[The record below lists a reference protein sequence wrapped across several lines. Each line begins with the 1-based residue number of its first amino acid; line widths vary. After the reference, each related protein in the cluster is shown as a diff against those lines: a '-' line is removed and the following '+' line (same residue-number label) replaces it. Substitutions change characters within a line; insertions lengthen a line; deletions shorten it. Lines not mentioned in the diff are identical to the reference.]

1 MDEYR
6 YPENFSE
13 LVSMLSEM
21 EDGEWADN
29 DDTGHYR
36 YVEKVSMCGGDY
48 IMWEDHEVVGVTF
61 DVMEVAQFI
70 AEGWEVYEQMGYYK

>member
-48 IMWEDHEVVGVTF
+48 LVYEDHELLGVTY
-61 DVMEVAQFI
+61 DVVSVAQFL
-70 AEGWEVYEQMGYYK
+70 AEGWKY

>member
-6 YPENFSE
+6 YPKNFSE
-13 LVSMLSEM
+13 LVIMLSEM

-29 DDTGHYR
+29 DDTGHHR

-48 IMWEDHEVVGVTF
+48 LMYEDHELLGVTY
-61 DVMEVAQFI
+61 DVVSVAQFL
-70 AEGWEVYEQMGYYK
+70 AEGWEY

>member
-21 EDGEWADN
+21 NDDEWADN
-29 DDTGHYR
+29 DDSGHHR
-36 YVEKVSMCGGDY
+36 YVEIVNMEEGRYGLYEDNEWLGCAHDVVS
-48 IMWEDHEVVGVTF
+48 
-61 DVMEVAQFI
+61 VAQFL
-70 AEGWEVYEQMGYYK
+70 AEGWEY

>member
-6 YPENFSE
+6 YPKNFSE

-48 IMWEDHEVVGVTF
+48 LVFEDHELLGVTY
-61 DVMEVAQFI
+61 DVVSVAQFL
-70 AEGWEVYEQMGYYK
+70 AEGWEY